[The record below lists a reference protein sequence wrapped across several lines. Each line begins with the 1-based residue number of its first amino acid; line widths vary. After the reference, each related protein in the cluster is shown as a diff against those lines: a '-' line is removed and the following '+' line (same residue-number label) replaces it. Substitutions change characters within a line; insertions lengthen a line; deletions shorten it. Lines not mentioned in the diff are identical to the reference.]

1 MPMSVRDA
9 LLSFALRALRLKTSE
24 TPLQVPGLCILQID
38 GLAFEILKEARLKGF
53 CPFLDSLITQESYTV
68 GKYFSGIPSSTVV
81 VDAELF
87 YGTHDGIVSFTWL
100 DRKKKQFRF
109 GINNVSMKSVE
120 EELKKNHTPL
130 MLGGSSLMFAY
141 GAGASVLD
149 LSTSELDLHRLPQL
163 IPRYRGI
170 FVPLLN
176 PIRFW
181 KIFLVFFVNTI
192 SSIFHSFQKRDFNYY
207 RYTMI
212 ELLIKIFLN
221 DYASVL
227 TRIEIWK
234 GTPKIAL
241 NLSLYDH
248 VSHVKGIRH
257 PLTIHALT
265 LVDFYCRELYL
276 SLVRSKRKYSFIVL
290 SDHGQID
297 ARLFRNISNE
307 SIDRVVAR
315 GIDDDTFTVE
325 VKHVGTR
332 FGGKEVQATS
342 ENSKQVFV
350 LACGDTAHVYFSRSF
365 DAPMNRETLEE
376 VFPKLV
382 KTLLLH
388 KGIGWILVRSGEKDA
403 ILLSKDGGVY
413 FENGK
418 VKKIDTKATGMPSKR
433 ILDDLARYSKE
444 YNIGDLV
451 IFSKVTEGKAAC
463 FEEHTPSGAH
473 AGFNGEEPWPFL
485 ITNSPS
491 VRAVL
496 EKGEPSK
503 EELFRSVRC
512 LVSSNVSS
520 PT

>member
-1 MPMSVRDA
+1 MSVRDA
-9 LLSFALRALRLKTSE
+9 LLSFALRVLRLKSSE
-24 TPLQVPGLCILQID
+24 TPLEVPGLCILQID
-38 GLAFEILKEARLKGF
+38 GLAYEILKEARRKGY
-53 CPFLDSLITQESYTV
+53 CPFLDSLIKEESYTI
-68 GKYFSGIPSSTVV
+68 GKYFSGIPSSTLV

-109 GINNVSMKSVE
+109 GINNISMKSVE
-120 EELKKNHTPL
+120 EELRENHTPL
-130 MLGGSSLMFAY
+130 MFGGSSLMFAY

-170 FVPLLN
+170 FVPFLS

-181 KIFLVFFVNTI
+181 KIFLVFFFNTI
-192 SSIFHSFQKRDFNYY
+192 SSTFHSLRKRNFHLY

-234 GTPKIAL
+234 GTPRIAL
-241 NLSLYDH
+241 NISLYDH
-248 VSHVKGIRH
+248 VAHEHGIRH
-257 PLTIHALT
+257 PFTMQALT

-276 SLVRSKRKYSFIVL
+276 SLLRSKRKYSLIVL

-297 ARLFRNISNE
+297 VRLFRLISGE

-315 GIDDDTFTVE
+315 GIGDDTFTVE
-325 VKHVGTR
+325 LKHVGAR
-332 FGGKEVQATS
+332 FGEKEVQATS
-342 ENSKQVFV
+342 ENAKQVFV
-350 LACGDTAHVYFSRSF
+350 LACGDTAQIYFSRSF
-365 DAPMNRETLEE
+365 DAPMNRATLDE
-376 VFPKLV
+376 VFPRLV

-388 KGIGWILVRSGEKDA
+388 KGVGWLLVRSGARDA
-403 ILLSKDGGVY
+403 MLLSEDGEVF

-418 VKKIDTKATGMPSKR
+418 VKKIDTRIKNIPSRR

-451 IFSKVTEGKAAC
+451 IFGSVAEGKAAC
-463 FEEHTPSGAH
+463 FEEHEPNGAH
-473 AGFNGEEPWPFL
+473 AGFNREEPWPFM
-485 ITNSPS
+485 ITNAPS
-491 VRAVL
+491 VIKVL
-496 EKGEPSK
+496 ETGEPSK
-503 EELFRSVRC
+503 EELFQSLRS
-512 LVSSNVSS
+512 L
-520 PT
+520 